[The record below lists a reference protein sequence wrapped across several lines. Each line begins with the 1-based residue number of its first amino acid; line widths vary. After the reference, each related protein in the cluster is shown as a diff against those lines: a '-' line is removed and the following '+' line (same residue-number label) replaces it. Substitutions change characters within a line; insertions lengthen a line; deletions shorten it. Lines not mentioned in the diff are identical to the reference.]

1 MRGTLAQ
8 APLRAVPRLRLVPA
22 PGRAERR
29 REGRRGTLRACATF
43 SGVAILA
50 FATQS
55 LELFR
60 PTGIDFIHR
69 HSPTAQ
75 KYLIETMGGG
85 VALLDYNQDGRLD
98 VFLVN
103 GGKLGDP
110 VKLPVHYERRD
121 PAFWNRLYRQ
131 NPDGTFTD
139 VTAAA
144 GLADAGNN
152 YGMGVAAGDYD
163 NDGFPD
169 LYVTNYGRNAL
180 YRNNGNGKFT
190 DVTAAA
196 GVAAGGWSASAGF
209 FDYDRDGRLDLFV
222 TRYLDWDIGRNIFC
236 GTPFHSYCRP
246 DKFGGVTSVL
256 FHNVGGGRFRDVSAA
271 SGIAALKGKALGV
284 AFEDYD
290 GDGFADIFVA
300 NDGMEQFLFHNKTDG
315 TFEERALEAGVAFSD
330 DGKPFAGMG
339 VAFADYDNDG
349 RPDIAVTNL
358 ALEKYALYRN
368 EGGGQFRYASLT
380 SGLAAL
386 TARSSGWGVGL
397 YDFDNDGWKDL
408 FVAQSHVLDN
418 VEKIHSGL
426 RYLEP
431 PALFRNAAGR
441 FEKADLPRLPSVAG
455 RGAAFGDLNNDGY
468 MDVVVSVLGGPPLV
482 FLNHGGKNHWLT
494 LQLDRLGARV
504 KVGNQ
509 WACAT
514 TSGSYLSA
522 GDPRVHFGLGSVQRA
537 TVEILWPG
545 GKEQVLENVP
555 VDRIVTVKEPP

>member
-1 MRGTLAQ
+1 MRPAGLDFTL
-8 APLRAVPRLRLVPA
+8 
-22 PGRAERR
+22 
-29 REGRRGTLRACATF
+29 
-43 SGVAILA
+43 
-50 FATQS
+50 
-55 LELFR
+55 
-60 PTGIDFIHR
+60 R
-69 HSPTAQ
+69 HSPTSQ

-85 VALLDYNQDGRLD
+85 VALLDYNTDGLLD

-103 GGKLGDP
+103 GGKLADP
-110 VKLPVHYERRD
+110 VKLPVNYGRRD

-131 NPDGTFTD
+131 NAGGTFTD

-152 YGMGVAAGDYD
+152 YGMGVAAGDYN

-169 LYVTNYGRNAL
+169 LYVTNYGWNTL
-180 YRNNGNGKFT
+180 YRNNGGTFT
-190 DVTAAA
+190 DVTSKA
-196 GVAAGGWSASAGF
+196 GVGAGGWSASAGF
-209 FDYDRDGRLDLFV
+209 FDYDNDGRLDLFV
-222 TRYLDWDIGRNIFC
+222 TRYLDWDISRNMPC

-246 DKFGGVTSVL
+246 DKFGPLTNVL
-256 FHNVGGGRFRDVSAA
+256 LHNEGGGRFRDVSAA
-271 SGIAALKGKALGV
+271 SGIAAVKGKALGV
-284 AFEDYD
+284 AFNDYD
-290 GDGFADIFVA
+290 GDGFADILVA
-300 NDGMEQFLFHNKTDG
+300 NDGMEQFLFHNRGNG
-315 TFEERALEAGVAFSD
+315 TFEERALEAGVALSD

-349 RPDIAVTNL
+349 RPDLAVTNL

-380 SGLAAL
+380 TGLAAL

-431 PALFRNAAGR
+431 PALYRNVAGR
-441 FEKADLPRLPSVAG
+441 FEKVELAEMPSVAG

-468 MDVVVSVLGGPPLV
+468 VDAVVSVLGGHPLV
-482 FLNHGGKNHWLT
+482 FLNRGGKNHWLT
-494 LQLDRLGARV
+494 LKLDKLGATVRV
-504 KVGNQ
+504 GTQ
-509 WACAT
+509 SAYTT

-522 GDPRVHFGLGSVQRA
+522 SDVRLHFGLGSATRS
-537 TVEILWPG
+537 TVEILWPS
-545 GKEQVLENVP
+545 GKKQILENVP
-555 VDRIVTVKEPP
+555 ADRIVTVKEAP